1 MCQKLKLSLRFLS
14 SAITNRVSEFLSEGL
29 TKCKRWRE
37 AGLGSGDAVHLRAA
51 VLDLLREGACAC

>member
-14 SAITNRVSEFLSEGL
+14 SITNRVSEFLSEGL
-29 TKCKRWRE
+29 TKCKGWQE

-51 VLDLLREGACAC
+51 ALDLLRAGAC